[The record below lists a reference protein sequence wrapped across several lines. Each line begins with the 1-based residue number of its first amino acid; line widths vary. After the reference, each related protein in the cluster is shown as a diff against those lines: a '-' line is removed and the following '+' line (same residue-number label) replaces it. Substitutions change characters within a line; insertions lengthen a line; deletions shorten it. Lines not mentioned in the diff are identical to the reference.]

1 MCMSRLYR
9 VRRVVDEKVLE
20 VEDTEGAISRAS
32 LLAFDGAPPSPG
44 EGVVAHSGYVLD
56 RVDQGEGDEV
66 AAQIREGLALIC
78 TSGEEVVS

>member
-9 VRRVVDEKVLE
+9 VRQVLDAKVLE
-20 VEDTEGAISRAS
+20 VEDTEGTLSRAS

-44 EGVVAHSGYVLD
+44 EWVIAHSGYVLE

-66 AAQIREGLALIC
+66 AAQIREGLALIS
-78 TSGEEVVS
+78 TPDEMDFA